1 MTPRTNESE
10 TNMNTITTIFFDIGG
25 VCLSNGW
32 DHEQRQALAQQLGFD
47 YPSFDSRH
55 RQVVDSLERGQLTL
69 EEYLHWTL
77 FYEPRPFGMEQ
88 AVDAMQQLS
97 TPFDATL
104 AIVRAL
110 RDTGKYLL
118 ATINNES
125 RELNEYRIER
135 FGLRD
140 LFSAFF
146 SSCYLGLLKPQPEH
160 YRRAMQ
166 ITQRPPEQCLFVDD
180 RPMNVEVARI
190 LGMQPI
196 QFTDADQLKIE
207 LRAAGVLA

>member
-1 MTPRTNESE
+1 
-10 TNMNTITTIFFDIGG
+10 
-25 VCLSNGW
+25 
-32 DHEQRQALAQQLGFD
+32 
-47 YPSFDSRH
+47 
-55 RQVVDSLERGQLTL
+55 VVDSLERGQLTL
-69 EEYLHWTL
+69 EEYLRWTL
-77 FYEPRPFGMEQ
+77 FYEPRQFSMGQ
-88 AVDAMQQLS
+88 VIDAIQRLS
-97 TPFDATL
+97 TPFEETL

-110 RDTGKYLL
+110 RDSGGYLL

-135 FGLRD
+135 FGLRQ

-146 SSCYLGLLKPQPEH
+146 SSCYLNLLKPQPEH

-166 ITQRPPEQCLFVDD
+166 ITQRPPEQCLFIDD

-196 QFTDADQLKIE
+196 HFSSAAQLRDD
-207 LRAAGVLA
+207 LRAAGVSI

>member
-1 MTPRTNESE
+1 MKP
-10 TNMNTITTIFFDIGG
+10 ITTIFFDIGG

-32 DHEQRQALAQQLGFD
+32 DHEQRQVLAQQLGFD

-69 EEYLHWTL
+69 EEYLRWTL
-77 FYEPRPFGMEQ
+77 FYEPRTFS
-88 AVDAMQQLS
+88 MQQAIDAIERLS
-97 TPFDATL
+97 TPFDETL

-110 RDTGKYLL
+110 RDSGNYLL
-118 ATINNES
+118 ATLNNES

-166 ITQRPPEQCLFVDD
+166 ITQCPAEQCLFIDD
-180 RPMNVEVARI
+180 RPMNIEVARI

-196 QFTDADQLKIE
+196 QFTGADQLTAD
-207 LRAAGVLA
+207 LRAIGITF